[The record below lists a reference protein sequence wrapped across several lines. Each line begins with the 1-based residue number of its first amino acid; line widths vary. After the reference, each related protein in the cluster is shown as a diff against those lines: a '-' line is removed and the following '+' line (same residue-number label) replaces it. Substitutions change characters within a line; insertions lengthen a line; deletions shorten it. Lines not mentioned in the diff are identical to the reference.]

1 MQARLI
7 SDYRAAYPH
16 PIRIAAGERVALG
29 VRDEE
34 WPAFVWIT
42 GTAGSAGWAPLAW
55 LQPTGDGHAV
65 AMRDY
70 DARELDAAQGDTVVL
85 HHEYGDWWWA
95 ERADGT
101 QGWLP
106 ARDLELLEETT

>member
-1 MQARLI
+1 MHARLI

-16 PIRIAAGERVALG
+16 PIRIATGERVVLG

-42 GTAGSAGWAPLAW
+42 GAAGSAGWAPLTW

-65 AMRDY
+65 ALRDY